1 MAEALACS
9 KPVLISNKV
18 NIWREIHADGAGIIH
33 SDTVEGTAKSL
44 NEWLS
49 LEQAA
54 KTKMKLAALNCFN
67 TRFHIDL
74 VAVSLINAVE
84 RYTVDHVNSP
94 V

>member
-1 MAEALACS
+1 MTLVVMAYLLFAALFY
-9 KPVLISNKV
+9 
-18 NIWREIHADGAGIIH
+18 II
-33 SDTVEGTAKSL
+33 DAQKDFNT
-44 NEWLS
+44 
-49 LEQAA
+49 